1 MLMGG
6 ETAYDYSSP
15 FSFSV
20 FTKFPL
26 VHILLLFIYLLE
38 MYSANKIENLT
49 LIDSYTRPLEFIC
62 LKNKK
67 S

>member
-49 LIDSYTRPLEFIC
+49 NSSL
-62 LKNKK
+62 NK
-67 S
+67 